1 MPTAGDEEPAP
12 YRTVAGEGRSYFE
25 IRGSEFTGHVA
36 QARTKAEAEAYVDA
50 VRGEFSGATIIPAY
64 RVRVDSGSGYIL
76 REYQDD
82 HYEPTGSAGKP
93 ALNVLVQQELE
104 NVVAVVARYYGGTN
118 LGIGGLARAFSRGVK
133 EAVDDAG
140 ITERRPQQTFH
151 VEVAYDDSGT
161 VRGILESDGVDF
173 EAEYQERVAFDVTVP
188 VGDAAELKDHLR
200 SATSGRAEIDSG
212 E

>member
-1 MPTAGDEEPAP
+1 MTDPDGEPEP
-12 YRTVAGEGRSYFE
+12 YLTVAGEGGSYFE

-36 QARTKAEAEAYVDA
+36 PARSKAAAEDYINS
-50 VRGEFSGATIIPAY
+50 VRGEFSGATVIPAY

-93 ALNVLVQQELE
+93 SLNVLVQQDLE

-133 EAVDDAG
+133 EAVEDAG
-140 ITERRPQQTFH
+140 VTEARPEKTFGI
-151 VEVAYDDSGT
+151 EVAYDDSGT
-161 VRGILESDGVDF
+161 VRGILESEGVDF
-173 EAEYQERVAFDVTVP
+173 EGDYQERVSFTVTVP
-188 VGDAAELKDHLR
+188 VGDAASLKDRIR
-200 SATSGRAEIDSG
+200 SATSGRAEIEADT
-212 E
+212 